1 MLLSET
7 NLKTEL
13 EDDKELE
20 VSPEE
25 IDPGHPG
32 AASVERRSTTS
43 SGSRTCQLLKEDARL
58 FQRIRRVHPCLE
70 LSVMKGI

>member
-1 MLLSET
+1 MLLSAT

-13 EDDKELE
+13 EDEMELE
-20 VSPEE
+20 LSPEQ
-25 IDPGHPG
+25 IHPGHLG
-32 AASVERRSTTS
+32 AASVEGRSTTS
-43 SGSRTCQLLKEDARL
+43 AGSGSCQLLKEDARL